1 MIASSSSLGRLFLCL
16 GSIAVSIPLHFNSN
30 LPYYFCVYLDYIQDG
45 KKKYWSFE
53 KCFRTTDNS
62 TKKYILQGKPP
73 MATFPPRPNPPD
85 QETDK
90 HINKLAGDKHT
101 PSLIPDRW
109 KGSAQISSLLN
120 KTVCCRWTT
129 NDVNRVSYGYGLCFL
144 SNQFA

>member
-16 GSIAVSIPLHFNSN
+16 GSIAVRISPHFNSH
-30 LPYYFCVYLDYIQDG
+30 LPYYFCVYPDYIQDG

-53 KCFRTTDNS
+53 KCFRITDNS
-62 TKKYILQGKPP
+62 TKNTPYKENHLWLL
-73 MATFPPRPNPPD
+73 FFFFFPPD
-85 QETDK
+85 QEIDK
-90 HINKLAGDKHT
+90 HINKLANDKHT

-109 KGSAQISSLLN
+109 KGSAPISSLLN

-129 NDVNRVSYGYGLCFL
+129 NGINCISYRYSLCFL